1 MRVVLCLLLLATA
14 AVAQPAPVRP
24 PGHWR
29 VEVAAP
35 LAGAGADDPGVRVER
50 RVVGP
55 VWGGAG
61 RTERGEITVFAAY
74 ERTDPVARARLVV
87 GATTAGH
94 SAVAGPFV
102 PMLGVGL
109 DVPLV
114 GPLGARL
121 SAERTF
127 GAHDDVLVTRAAVRL
142 TPDRVLPAGAAGRL
156 FPDGA
161 RSATAHVQVTTDVG
175 LAGGVRTTPSGLD
188 TKTAYAIAEALVERT
203 DGAALGWG
211 LGATAGTGFVL
222 GDQSSPCDDGFG
234 CSSSGGEWVAA
245 GPFASLSGREARASL
260 WVRGG
265 PTAVYARDRG
275 DRDLTLGVQAAA
287 GLDVFPIRTV
297 GLGIGVAGTA
307 SPVVSSLGVRVGL
320 RVRAPR

>member
-1 MRVVLCLLLLATA
+1 MRAVLWFLLAAT
-14 AVAQPAPVRP
+14 AVAQPVPVRS
-24 PGHWR
+24 PGSWR
-29 VEVAAP
+29 IEVATP
-35 LAGAGADDPGVRVER
+35 LTGAGADDPGVRVER
-50 RVVGP
+50 RVAGP

-74 ERTDPVARARLVV
+74 ERTDPVVRARLVA

-94 SAVAGPFV
+94 SAVGGPFA
-102 PMLGVGL
+102 PLLGVGV

-121 SAERTF
+121 AAERTF
-127 GAHDDVLVTRAAVRL
+127 GARGPDVAVVRAGLRL
-142 TPDRVLPAGAAGRL
+142 ALDRVLPAGAADRL

-161 RSATAHVQVTTDVG
+161 RSATAHVQVTTGVG
-175 LAGGVRTTPSGLD
+175 LAGGVRTTPSGLG

-211 LGATAGTGFVL
+211 VGAAAGTGFVL
-222 GDQSSPCDDGFG
+222 GDQSPPCHDFG
-234 CSSSGGEWVAA
+234 CSSSGGEWVSA
-245 GPFASLSGREARASL
+245 GPFVSLSGREARASL

-265 PTAVYARDRG
+265 PTVVVARDRG
-275 DRDLTLGVQAAA
+275 DRDLTLGLQAGA
-287 GLDVFPIRTV
+287 GLDVFPVRTV
-297 GLGIGVAGTA
+297 GLGVGVAGTA

-320 RVRAPR
+320 RVRVPR